1 MDIVLATND
10 ARWGVLDAAG
20 VYHWPIYDLNEQGYM
35 REAVEPLF
43 IGDVRAD
50 GSRLFVIPSK
60 VWSGAGY
67 VPVLP
72 DSVVEQAEAEPDFKE
87 LVETVTEQVASADLA
102 TDAAVDI
109 LTARIVEEFYGEPS
123 AEVASEPEPEP
134 PPAPKKS
141 KGKKA

>member
-43 IGDVRAD
+43 VGGVRED

-72 DSVVEQAEAEPDFKE
+72 GSVVEEIPGAD
-87 LVETVTEQVASADLA
+87 EQWDESFAKPESADFFEQK
-102 TDAAVDI
+102 
-109 LTARIVEEFYGEPS
+109 VEELNDQYGGAESVEPPT
-123 AEVASEPEPEP
+123 EVASGPEPEP

-141 KGKKA
+141 KSKKA